1 MGDFFI
7 ATACIYSPAYAKVPY
22 SGVDYNKYA
31 KLKGT
36 MIMDRVINQ
45 HQIESYRLHLIAEE
59 KSTATM
65 EKYLRDVLHFQAF
78 AGGETISREVVMAY
92 KNQLTSN
99 KYKPR
104 SINSMLAA
112 LFSFLDFMGWQ
123 DAKVKTLKIQ
133 REVYTPVEK
142 ELSKTDYMRLLGAAK
157 NNPRISLIME
167 TIASTGIRVSELQN
181 FTVEAISAGEVCV
194 TCKGKNRKVLLTSK
208 LRKKLLC
215 YAKEQNILTGVLFQ
229 DKYGNPMHRSRIW
242 LQMKQ
247 LCSAA
252 GVAGTKVFP
261 HNLRKLFARVF
272 YGIEKDI
279 AKLADILGHSSVD
292 TTRIYIM
299 TTGTEHLRHMERMH
313 LVT

>member
-7 ATACIYSPAYAKVPY
+7 VTAYIYSQADARVPY

-36 MIMDRVINQ
+36 IIMDRVINQ
-45 HQIESYRLHLIAEE
+45 QQIERYRLHLIAEE

-65 EKYLRDVLHFQAF
+65 EKYLRDVRHFQAF
-78 AGGETISREVVMAY
+78 AGGKTISREVVMAY
-92 KNQLTSN
+92 KNQLTSS

-142 ELSKTDYMRLLGAAK
+142 ELSKSDYMRLLGAAN

-181 FTVEAISAGEVCV
+181 FTVEAIAAGEVCV

-208 LRKKLLC
+208 LRKKLLR

-247 LCSAA
+247 LCTEA